1 MSEEQ
6 TLSMEPVVNTEN
18 ADTVTDLSTEEK
30 DSLLIGEDME
40 RQQDTLLAGKYK
52 DAAELE
58 TAYKELEKKLGEKS
72 EPVSEEPESKT
83 EPEKEDSK
91 DEEDSKD
98 TEPNLLDQL
107 WEEGTTNK
115 LTKETFEKLSKMNP
129 VDVAKMAMQQRSEA
143 QKAPQSRE
151 FTDQDVQ
158 QIHGLVGGSDNYN
171 NMMSWANQNVPE
183 QEINMYDSVMEL
195 GNPVAAYFAVQA
207 LALKYQDQ
215 SGRDGQLVR
224 GKAPKSTADVF
235 NSQAEMIKAMEDDRY
250 NDDPAYREEVLKKLE
265 RSNINF

>member
-52 DAAELE
+52 DAKDLE
-58 TAYKELEKKLGEKS
+58 QAYVELEKKLGEKS
-72 EPVSEEPESKT
+72 DPVSEEPESKT
-83 EPEKEDSK
+83 EPE
-91 DEEDSKD
+91 EEEAPKD

-129 VDVAKMAMQQRSEA
+129 VEVAKMAMQQRSEA

-151 FTDQDVQ
+151 FTDKDVQ
-158 QIHGLVGGSDNYN
+158 QIHGLVGGEENYN
-171 NMMSWANQNVPE
+171 NMIGWANQNMPE
-183 QEINMYDSVMEL
+183 QEVKMYDAVMDKGDPL
-195 GNPVAAYFAVQA
+195 AAYFAVQA
-207 LALKYQDQ
+207 MALRYQDKV
-215 SGRDGQLVR
+215 GRDGQLVK
-224 GKAPKSTADVF
+224 GKAPKTTSDVF
-235 NSQAEMIKAMEDDRY
+235 NSQQEMVKAMEDPRY
-250 NDDPAYREEVLKKLE
+250 NDDPAYREAILEKLE

>member
-40 RQQDTLLAGKYK
+40 RQQETLLAGKYK

-83 EPEKEDSK
+83 ETEEEAPK
-91 DEEDSKD
+91 DQEQ
-98 TEPNLLDQL
+98 NILDQL
-107 WEEGTTNK
+107 WDEGSNNK
-115 LTKETFEKLSKMNP
+115 LTKETFEKLKGMDP
-129 VDVAKMAMQQRSEA
+129 IEVAKMAMQQRSNT
-143 QKAPQSRE
+143 QTTPQSRE

-183 QEINMYDSVMEL
+183 QEVNMYDAVMEL
-195 GNPVAAYFAVQA
+195 GNPQAAYFAVQA

-235 NSQAEMIKAMEDDRY
+235 NSQQEMIKAMEDDRY
-250 NDDPAYREEVLKKLE
+250 NDDPGYREAILQKLE

>member
-18 ADTVTDLSTEEK
+18 AESVTDLSTEEK

-40 RQQDTLLAGKYK
+40 RQQEGLLAGKYK
-52 DAAELE
+52 DAQELE
-58 TAYKELEKKLGEKS
+58 TAYKELERKLGEKS

-83 EPEKEDSK
+83 EPE
-91 DEEDSKD
+91 EEAPKD
-98 TEPNLLDQL
+98 TEPNLLDLL

-158 QIHGLVGGSDNYN
+158 QIHGLVGGPENYN

-183 QEINMYDSVMEL
+183 QEINMYDAVMET
-195 GNPVAAYFAVQA
+195 GNPQAAYFAVQA

-215 SGRDGQLVR
+215 SGRDGQLVT

-235 NSQAEMIKAMEDDRY
+235 NSQAELIRAMEDDRY
-250 NDDPAYREEVLKKLE
+250 NDDPAYRQEVQAKLE
-265 RSNINF
+265 RSNVNF

>member
-83 EPEKEDSK
+83 EPE
-91 DEEDSKD
+91 EEAPKD

-129 VDVAKMAMQQRSEA
+129 VDVAKMAMQQRSQA
-143 QKAPQSRE
+143 QQVPQDRE
-151 FTDQDVQ
+151 FTESDVQ
-158 QIHGLVGGSDNYN
+158 QIQGLVGGQENYN
-171 NMMSWANQNVPE
+171 NMMGWAADNVPE
-183 QEINMYDSVMEL
+183 QEVNLFDAVMDKGDPL
-195 GNPVAAYFAVQA
+195 AAYFAVQA
-207 LALKYQDQ
+207 MALRYQDGV
-215 SGRDGQLVR
+215 GREGQMVR
-224 GKAPKSTADVF
+224 GKAPKTSADVF
-235 NSQAEMIKAMEDDRY
+235 NSQPELIQAMEDPRY
-250 NDDPAYREEVLKKLE
+250 NDDPAYREAILQKLD

>member
-40 RQQDTLLAGKYK
+40 RQQETLLAGKYK

-83 EPEKEDSK
+83 EPEEEAPKDKEQ
-91 DEEDSKD
+91 
-98 TEPNLLDQL
+98 NILDQL
-107 WEEGTTNK
+107 WDEGSNNK
-115 LTKETFEKLSKMNP
+115 LTKETFDKLKGMDP
-129 VDVAKMAMQQRSEA
+129 VEVAKMAMQQRSNTQA
-143 QKAPQSRE
+143 APQSKE

-183 QEINMYDSVMEL
+183 QEVNMYDAVMEL
-195 GNPVAAYFAVQA
+195 GNPQAAYFAVQA

-215 SGRDGQLVR
+215 SGKDGQMIT

-235 NSQAEMIKAMEDDRY
+235 NSQAELIKAMEDDRY
-250 NDDPAYREEVLKKLE
+250 NDDPAYRQEIQAKLE

>member
-6 TLSMEPVVNTEN
+6 TLSMETEINTEN
-18 ADTVTDLSTEEK
+18 AESVTDLSTEEK

-40 RQQDTLLAGKYK
+40 RQQDGLLAGKYK
-52 DAAELE
+52 DAQELE
-58 TAYKELEKKLGEKS
+58 TAYKELERKLGEKS

-83 EPEKEDSK
+83 EPE
-91 DEEDSKD
+91 EEAPKD

-129 VDVAKMAMQQRSEA
+129 VDVAKLAMQQRSEA
-143 QKAPQSRE
+143 QNAPQSRE

-158 QIHGLVGGSDNYN
+158 QIHGLVGGPENYN

-183 QEINMYDSVMEL
+183 QEINMYDAVMET
-195 GNPVAAYFAVQA
+195 GNPQAAYFAVQA

-215 SGRDGQLVR
+215 AGRDGQLVT

-235 NSQAEMIKAMEDDRY
+235 NSQAELIRAMEDDRY
-250 NDDPAYREEVLKKLE
+250 NDDPAYRQEVQAKLE
-265 RSNINF
+265 RSNVNF

>member
-40 RQQDTLLAGKYK
+40 RQQETLLAGKYK

-83 EPEKEDSK
+83 ETEEEAPKDKEQ
-91 DEEDSKD
+91 
-98 TEPNLLDQL
+98 NILDQL
-107 WEEGTTNK
+107 WDEGSNNK
-115 LTKETFEKLSKMNP
+115 LTKETFEKLKGMDP
-129 VDVAKMAMQQRSEA
+129 IEVAKMAMQQRSNTQA
-143 QKAPQSRE
+143 APQSRE

-183 QEINMYDSVMEL
+183 QEVNMYDAVMEL
-195 GNPVAAYFAVQA
+195 GNPQAAYFAVQA

-235 NSQAEMIKAMEDDRY
+235 NSQAEMIKAMEDERY
-250 NDDPAYREEVLKKLE
+250 NDDPAYREEVLQKLE

>member
-40 RQQDTLLAGKYK
+40 RQQETLLAGKYK

-83 EPEKEDSK
+83 ETKEEAPK
-91 DEEDSKD
+91 DKEQ
-98 TEPNLLDQL
+98 NILDQL
-107 WEEGTTNK
+107 WDEGSNNK
-115 LTKETFEKLSKMNP
+115 LTKETFEKLKGMDP
-129 VDVAKMAMQQRSEA
+129 IEVAKMAMQQRSNTQA
-143 QKAPQSRE
+143 APQSRE

-171 NMMSWANQNVPE
+171 NMMSWANQNVPD
-183 QEINMYDSVMEL
+183 QESNMYDAVMEL
-195 GNPVAAYFAVQA
+195 GNPQAAYFAVQA

-215 SGRDGQLVR
+215 SGKDGQLVT

-235 NSQAEMIKAMEDDRY
+235 NSQAELIRAMEDDRY
-250 NDDPAYREEVLKKLE
+250 NDDPAYRQEVQAKLE
-265 RSNINF
+265 RSNVNF